1 MSGAGNEANG
11 GKSAYRG
18 IVEAES
24 GGDCRQFATA
34 VARNTEPIL
43 GVLRDAVAGEGRALE
58 IASGTGQHV
67 VAFAAAFPAIHWQPS
82 DPNAEARASIVAW
95 VAEAGRANIL
105 PPLDIDVTR
114 SGWTA
119 EAGGPYGLIVCINMI
134 HIAPW
139 AACLGLMEG
148 AGLLLEPG
156 GLLYLYGP
164 YQRDGIHTAPSN
176 EAFDRS
182 LKLRHPEW
190 GVRDMAKVEA
200 VAASHG
206 LVLEKTVSMPVN
218 NFSLLF
224 RRAGA
229 DST

>member
-1 MSGAGNEANG
+1 MSDAGDEKNG
-11 GKSAYRG
+11 GPSAYRA
-18 IVEAES
+18 IVDAES
-24 GGDCRQFATA
+24 SGDCRQFATA

-82 DPNAEARASIVAW
+82 DPIAEARASIVDW
-95 VAEAGRANIL
+95 LAEAGRGNIS
-105 PPLDIDVTR
+105 PPLGIDVTR
-114 SGWTA
+114 PGWA
-119 EAGGPYGLIVCINMI
+119 AAAGGPYDLIVCINMI

-156 GLLYLYGP
+156 SLLYLYGP
-164 YQRDGIHTAPSN
+164 YQRDGVHTAPSN

-182 LKLRHPEW
+182 LKSRNPAW
-190 GVRDMAKVEA
+190 GVRDIAKVEE
-200 VAASHG
+200 AAALHG
-206 LVLEKTVSMPVN
+206 LVLEGTVPMPVN

-224 RRAGA
+224 RKTGR
-229 DST
+229 